1 MTPAEYCRQK
11 VEQPG
16 SSFYYS
22 TLFLPATK
30 RESITA
36 LQACF
41 REIADIIDECQD
53 AAVAR
58 IKLAWWHEEIGRAFS
73 GTARHPV
80 GKALQPVI
88 TNHGLNRETFTE
100 FIEGLSMQLEQS
112 RYQTFDDLRLHCQRV
127 GSPAAL
133 LSARVYGYEDV
144 ATADYARELGVA
156 HELTRIVRD
165 IGRDA
170 HRDRIYVPI
179 EDLQRFDV
187 PVSALGNAGEH
198 AGFQP
203 LIMHQIERVEG
214 HYRSAV
220 ARLPESDR
228 AQQLPGLIMIALDRA
243 LLQELRVEGSNVLRG
258 RTTLPPLRM
267 LWIAWRTRRRE
278 KRRHKQQRRQ
288 RA

>member
-1 MTPAEYCRQK
+1 MTPADYCRRK
-11 VEQPG
+11 VALPG

-22 TLFLPATK
+22 TLFLPANK
-30 RESITA
+30 RESIMA
-36 LQACF
+36 LEACF
-41 REIADIIDECQD
+41 REIADVIDECQE

-58 IKLAWWHEEIGRAFS
+58 IKLAWWREELERAFS
-73 GTARHPV
+73 GTPRHPV
-80 GKALQPVI
+80 SKALHPVI
-88 TNHGLNRETFTE
+88 ATHRLDCETFNA
-100 FIEGLSMQLEQS
+100 FIDGITMQLECGP
-112 RYQTFDDLRLHCQRV
+112 YQTFDELHLHCQRL

-133 LSARVYGYEDV
+133 LSARIFGYEEA

-170 HRDRIYVPI
+170 RRNRLYLPI

-187 PVSALGNAGEH
+187 PVSMLLNAGEA

-214 HYRSAV
+214 QYRNAV
-220 ARLPESDR
+220 AHLPESDR
-228 AQQLPGLIMIALDRA
+228 AQQLPGLIMAALNSA
-243 LLQELRVEGSNVLRG
+243 LLQELRAEGAHILRQ

-267 LWIAWRTRRRE
+267 LWIAWRTRAKE
-278 KRRHKQQRRQ
+278 KQRRRQWQSQ